1 MGFAM
6 KKQSEDP
13 RLEGLMQSAHSLF
26 WKYGFRKVSIEEIC
40 REAGVSKMTFYKHF
54 KNKLAIAKAVFD
66 RAVTRGLCDF
76 RAILEEESSV
86 SVKMKKL
93 LQMKL
98 EGVHDISREFLNDFY
113 GNPELGLKAHIDQ
126 KTKEVWLEMLED
138 WKKAQQKGI
147 FRPDLN
153 LAFYFYVAQKQAEL
167 LHDPYVQSLF
177 PDSESLV
184 MELTR
189 LNVYGIVPREEV

>member
-1 MGFAM
+1 MGMAM
-6 KKQSEDP
+6 KEQSEDP

-54 KNKLAIAKAVFD
+54 RNKLAIAKAVFD
-66 RAVTRGLCDF
+66 RAVTRGLLDF
-76 RAILEEESSV
+76 RAILEEDSPV

-153 LAFYFYVAQKQAEL
+153 LAFYFYVARKQAEL

-189 LNVYGIVPREEV
+189 LNVYGIVPRDDA